1 MDSKRG
7 NHPPRQS
14 RRERRI
20 ERRRHEIVT
29 AAAQVFAEKG
39 YAHTTTK
46 DLADAADMAEGTLY
60 NYFEGKRDILLAILN
75 EMCIPIDTLLQQAR
89 PPRTREEFIRVVE
102 NGLEIFVSQLDFT
115 RALLTEIWVD
125 DVILEDF
132 VIGRL
137 QYIGQAI
144 KSFVARRV
152 KAGNFRPID
161 PETVTPMILGA
172 FVALIAPVLRGKQP
186 APTAEER
193 HKLAQVA
200 VDLLFDGLRVRENG

>member
-1 MDSKRG
+1 MDGKRG
-7 NHPPRQS
+7 DHPRQS

-46 DLADAADMAEGTLY
+46 ELADAADMAEGTLY
-60 NYFEGKRDILLAILN
+60 NYFDGKREILLAILN
-75 EMCIPIDTLLQQAR
+75 EMCVPIDALLLNAQR
-89 PPRTREEFIRVVE
+89 PQTRDDFVRVVE
-102 NGLEIFVSQLDFT
+102 SGLEIFVSQLHFT
-115 RALLTEIWVD
+115 RTLLTEIWVD
-125 DVILEDF
+125 DVILNDF

-144 KSFVARRV
+144 QGFITNRV
-152 KAGNFRPID
+152 TAGNFRPID
-161 PETVTPMILGA
+161 PEAVTPMILGA

-186 APTAEER
+186 TPTPEER
-193 HKLAQVA
+193 HNLAQTA
-200 VDLLFDGLRVRENG
+200 VDVLLDGLRVRG

>member
-7 NHPPRQS
+7 DRPPRHS
-14 RRERRI
+14 RRQRRI
-20 ERRRHEIVT
+20 ERRRHEIAT
-29 AAAQVFAEKG
+29 AAAQLFAEKG

-46 DLADAADMAEGTLY
+46 DLAEAADMAEGTLY
-60 NYFEGKRDILLAILN
+60 NYFEGKREILLAILS
-75 EMCIPIDTLLQQAR
+75 EMCVPIDNLLQHAR
-89 PPRTREEFIRVVE
+89 PPRTRDDLVRVVE

-144 KSFVARRV
+144 KGFVARRV
-152 KAGNFRPID
+152 NAGDFRPID
-161 PETVTPMILGA
+161 PEAVTPMILGA
-172 FVALIAPVLRGKQP
+172 FVALIAPVLRGKQS
-186 APTAEER
+186 APTPEER
-193 HKLAQVA
+193 HQLAQTA